1 MTFPK
6 FVDDGDLSTALVLS
20 SVRVMET
27 YSGTDEVPEET
38 IQYEIDNAIS
48 KFSMEANIID

>member
-1 MTFPK
+1 MSEYTVKAEKKPVFCIK
-6 FVDDGDLSTALVLS
+6 
-20 SVRVMET
+20 
-27 YSGTDEVPEET
+27 EET